1 MKKIVTLFVAIAA
14 FCGFTSKAEEATT
27 FEVNRIKYTV
37 TGENSVGV
45 SGLNENYEP
54 GEVKLTE
61 VIIPS
66 TVENAGKNYT
76 VTSVEEYAFRWT
88 SDIRKI
94 ELPNTVTE
102 LKNNAIY
109 YNYDLEEIGLSEN
122 ITKLGAYSLAS
133 NRKLKSLAIPA
144 GVTEIP
150 QSCFASDE
158 GLTSITFASD
168 FTSIG
173 NGAFY
178 KAGMAEITIPGS
190 CKTIGNNAFQLCPNL
205 SKVTL
210 GEGVETLNEGAFREC
225 AKLTEIN
232 LPASLKTIGQ
242 YAFLNDVMLSSV
254 RIPVGVTEIGNAAFS
269 NVGVTAFEVE
279 TGNTACQ
286 AINGV
291 LYSAKG
297 NILLAYPIKATA
309 TEYTIADGCLGVGEG
324 AFAHT
329 TLQKVIVPEGMRA
342 FDDNAFS
349 ESSLAEINFPE
360 SLVLF
365 GNQAFAKTQLTTVVL
380 PENMTN
386 VYEGTFAQS
395 TKLQSLTIPSG
406 IRTIESYAFNGCTAL
421 TEIHCLGAEP
431 ATLNYY
437 EGYDH
442 PFNGIDA
449 SQVKVYVPKGFKSA
463 YESSEWGYQFDNI
476 IESNTS
482 IFLQES
488 TNPAN
493 DAEMESI
500 GTIEITFPENASLV
514 EQFPSVKVVKGQE
527 LYGEPVENAGGWM
540 AFASGKKV
548 NVFPADEYQEGPQP
562 IPMEDGVD
570 YYVTIPAGIVKNA
583 EGSLNQK
590 IVLHFV
596 GKIESGVDQIESN
609 DCFVTNNNGTLN
621 VVLGNL
627 TDCTVEL
634 FNATG
639 NLINSISHAQGTA
652 TLHVES
658 NGLYIIRI
666 VSGDTI
672 KTFKIVK

>member
-1 MKKIVTLFVAIAA
+1 M
-14 FCGFTSKAEEATT
+14 
-27 FEVNRIKYTV
+27 
-37 TGENSVGV
+37 
-45 SGLNENYEP
+45 
-54 GEVKLTE
+54 
-61 VIIPS
+61 
-66 TVENAGKNYT
+66 
-76 VTSVEEYAFRWT
+76 
-88 SDIRKI
+88 
-94 ELPNTVTE
+94 
-102 LKNNAIY
+102 
-109 YNYDLEEIGLSEN
+109 
-122 ITKLGAYSLAS
+122 
-133 NRKLKSLAIPA
+133 
-144 GVTEIP
+144 
-150 QSCFASDE
+150 
-158 GLTSITFASD
+158 
-168 FTSIG
+168 
-173 NGAFY
+173 
-178 KAGMAEITIPGS
+178 
-190 CKTIGNNAFQLCPNL
+190 
-205 SKVTL
+205 
-210 GEGVETLNEGAFREC
+210 
-225 AKLTEIN
+225 
-232 LPASLKTIGQ
+232 
-242 YAFLNDVMLSSV
+242 
-254 RIPVGVTEIGNAAFS
+254 
-269 NVGVTAFEVE
+269 
-279 TGNTACQ
+279 
-286 AINGV
+286 
-291 LYSAKG
+291 YSAKG
-297 NILLAYPIKATA
+297 NILLAYPLKATA

-476 IESNTS
+476 IESNTG

-596 GKIESGVDQIESN
+596 GKIESGVDRIESN

-627 TDCTVEL
+627 TDCTVVL

>member
-88 SDIRKI
+88 SGILKI

-109 YNYDLEEIGLSEN
+109 YNDDLEEIVLSEN
-122 ITKLGAYSLAS
+122 ITKLGEYSLAS

-291 LYSAKG
+291 LYSAEG
-297 NILLAYPIKATA
+297 NILLAYPLNATA

-349 ESSLAEINFPE
+349 ESSLTEINFPE

-476 IESNTS
+476 IESNTG

-500 GTIEITFPENASLV
+500 GTL
-514 EQFPSVKVVKGQE
+514 
-527 LYGEPVENAGGWM
+527 L
-540 AFASGKKV
+540 
-548 NVFPADEYQEGPQP
+548 
-562 IPMEDGVD
+562 
-570 YYVTIPAGIVKNA
+570 
-583 EGSLNQK
+583 
-590 IVLHFV
+590 
-596 GKIESGVDQIESN
+596 
-609 DCFVTNNNGTLN
+609 
-621 VVLGNL
+621 
-627 TDCTVEL
+627 
-634 FNATG
+634 
-639 NLINSISHAQGTA
+639 
-652 TLHVES
+652 
-658 NGLYIIRI
+658 
-666 VSGDTI
+666 
-672 KTFKIVK
+672 

>member
-1 MKKIVTLFVAIAA
+1 M
-14 FCGFTSKAEEATT
+14 
-27 FEVNRIKYTV
+27 
-37 TGENSVGV
+37 
-45 SGLNENYEP
+45 
-54 GEVKLTE
+54 
-61 VIIPS
+61 
-66 TVENAGKNYT
+66 
-76 VTSVEEYAFRWT
+76 
-88 SDIRKI
+88 
-94 ELPNTVTE
+94 
-102 LKNNAIY
+102 
-109 YNYDLEEIGLSEN
+109 
-122 ITKLGAYSLAS
+122 
-133 NRKLKSLAIPA
+133 
-144 GVTEIP
+144 
-150 QSCFASDE
+150 
-158 GLTSITFASD
+158 
-168 FTSIG
+168 
-173 NGAFY
+173 
-178 KAGMAEITIPGS
+178 
-190 CKTIGNNAFQLCPNL
+190 
-205 SKVTL
+205 
-210 GEGVETLNEGAFREC
+210 
-225 AKLTEIN
+225 
-232 LPASLKTIGQ
+232 
-242 YAFLNDVMLSSV
+242 
-254 RIPVGVTEIGNAAFS
+254 
-269 NVGVTAFEVE
+269 
-279 TGNTACQ
+279 
-286 AINGV
+286 
-291 LYSAKG
+291 YSAKG
-297 NILLAYPIKATA
+297 NILLAYPLKATA

-463 YESSEWGYQFDNI
+463 YESSEWGDQFDNI
-476 IESNTS
+476 IESNTG